1 MKYLTL
7 LLLIVLTGC
16 MSTSGTTEYTLKPI
30 ENSKGEMICCEATV
44 YNSKDYEKLKFVFKK
59 NAKGEMEV
67 TLDEKGVN
75 ASTPQ
80 MIQSENNSKLLE
92 AVTRLIPLSG
102 N

>member
-1 MKYLTL
+1 MILLLTL
-7 LLLIVLTGC
+7 LTGC
-16 MSTSGTTEYTLKPI
+16 ISTSGTTEYALKPI
-30 ENSKGEMICCEATV
+30 ENSKGEMVCCEATV

-67 TLDEKGVN
+67 TLDEKGVD

-92 AVTRLIPLSG
+92 AVTRLIPLTD